1 MRKKIIAA
9 LILGAVAIS
18 LVWHAV
24 IRREEVNS
32 PGGASSDG
40 EVGVTILKGLLPG
53 ARTAAGFLE
62 VWEALNQ
69 LLRC

>member
-18 LVWHAV
+18 WFMLLSGRRRLILPAAQAV
-24 IRREEVNS
+24 MERSV
-32 PGGASSDG
+32 SS
-40 EVGVTILKGLLPG
+40 ILKGLLPG
-53 ARTAAGFLE
+53 ARAAAGFLE